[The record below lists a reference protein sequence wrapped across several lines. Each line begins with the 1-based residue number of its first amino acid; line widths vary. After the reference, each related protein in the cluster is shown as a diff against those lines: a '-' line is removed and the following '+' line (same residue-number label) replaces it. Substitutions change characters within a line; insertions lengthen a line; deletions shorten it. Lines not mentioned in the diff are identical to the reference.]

1 MDINKKDLAIVALK
15 TIIYTCTLLL
25 AVLGAAAVTSCSVSR
40 QSVIDGKATI
50 ITTDTTF
57 IHHSGNITFPKTK

>member
-1 MDINKKDLAIVALK
+1 MDINKKDIAVVVLK

-50 ITTDTTF
+50 ITTDTTY
-57 IHHSGNITFPKTK
+57 ILHSGSISFPKTK